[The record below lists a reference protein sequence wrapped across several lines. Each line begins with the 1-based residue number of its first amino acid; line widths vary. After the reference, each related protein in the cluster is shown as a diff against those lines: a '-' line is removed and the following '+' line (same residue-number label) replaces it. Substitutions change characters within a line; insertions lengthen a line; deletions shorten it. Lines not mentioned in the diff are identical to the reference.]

1 MKYLRKISLV
11 FFFLFLAILQSYSC
25 TAFIIEKNGKYY
37 LAKNLD
43 WGIGVGYLHFNS
55 KGILKTSLL
64 DAKLSWISKYN
75 NLTFNQFGKGFPLGG
90 INEKGL
96 CIEELNMPSCSNKTD
111 SIKLTINEFQFTQYI
126 LDNCS
131 DIPDVKKRL
140 ENLRIHWNIVNLHYL
155 VTDKKGNCLIIE
167 NFADHLQ
174 LYELKEN
181 DLKVL
186 SNNTFNESKAYLKY
200 FLGFGGNKE
209 ILKREG
215 SIERFVFTTYLL
227 SKYKNSE
234 PIPYAAKILNE
245 VRQHDTQWSI
255 IYDLC
260 NLKIY
265 FKNCI
270 NKTYRIIDFN
280 KLNDSCKTDYFAL
293 NLNNINTSNIKFNEL
308 TISENESF
316 INSILDSLNIKEF
329 PNPENTLRQKYIEHS
344 NSYLKN

>member
-11 FFFLFLAILQSYSC
+11 FSFVLSNFTIIFLYSLYYRKEWEILFS
-25 TAFIIEKNGKYY
+25 
-37 LAKNLD
+37 KNLD

-155 VTDKKGNCLIIE
+155 VTDKKVIVLLLKILLI
-167 NFADHLQ
+167 
-174 LYELKEN
+174 
-181 DLKVL
+181 
-186 SNNTFNESKAYLKY
+186 TFNYM
-200 FLGFGGNKE
+200 
-209 ILKREG
+209 
-215 SIERFVFTTYLL
+215 
-227 SKYKNSE
+227 
-234 PIPYAAKILNE
+234 
-245 VRQHDTQWSI
+245 
-255 IYDLC
+255 
-260 NLKIY
+260 NLK
-265 FKNCI
+265 
-270 NKTYRIIDFN
+270 KT
-280 KLNDSCKTDYFAL
+280 
-293 NLNNINTSNIKFNEL
+293 
-308 TISENESF
+308 
-316 INSILDSLNIKEF
+316 
-329 PNPENTLRQKYIEHS
+329 TLRCLAIILLMNPKLI
-344 NSYLKN
+344 